1 MTSALLDRVARL
13 FGALERAAWLPLLL
27 LRAFVGY
34 LFLELGWGKVHDLA
48 AMTERFTDWGIPW
61 PAFNAA
67 LSSWTE
73 LVAGALVLVGLLTR
87 PAAAAL
93 AFNMLVAVVSVK
105 LKKVESLADFVEI
118 DEPLYGLVFLLLV
131 FTGPGAASIDHW
143 LSLRFAK
150 SREQAATAP

>member
-1 MTSALLDRVARL
+1 MTSALFDRVTRL
-13 FGALERAAWLPLLL
+13 FGALERADWLPLLL

-34 LFLELGWGKVHDLA
+34 LFLELGWGKVHDLG
-48 AMTERFTDWGIPW
+48 AMTERFADWGIPW
-61 PAFNAA
+61 PASSAA

-131 FTGPGAASIDHW
+131 FTGPGLVSLDHW
-143 LSLRFAK
+143 LWRRFGR
-150 SREQAATAP
+150 REG